1 MVTFRPFTTFFA
13 LLAAGLLLTGCPKTS
28 KVTPEEENAPAPAT
42 EAPAQPAAPAAEA
55 GAPALE
61 VGADYAGAPA
71 LPAAHFGYMKAD
83 LDAEARTVLKK
94 NAAALKVVFAAAPS
108 VQIRV
113 EGHCD
118 ARGTLEYNLALGQ
131 RRANAVKDY
140 YLSLGIAK
148 AVVKTIS
155 YGQEHPVCSSSTE
168 ACWAENRRGET
179 TLRSD
184 APVRIPLS
192 DLPAN

>member
-1 MVTFRPFTTFFA
+1 MFTFRPFTTFSA
-13 LLAAGLLLTGCPKTS
+13 LLAGSLILSGCFKT
-28 KVTPEEENAPAPAT
+28 KVTPEEETAPAPAA
-42 EAPAQPAAPAAEA
+42 EAPAQPAAPAPEA

-61 VGADYAGAPA
+61 GGAEFAGAPA
-71 LPAAHFGYMKAD
+71 FPAAHFGYMKAD
-83 LDAEARTVLKK
+83 LDAEARAGLKK
-94 NAAALKVVFAAAPS
+94 NAAALKAVLASAPS

-118 ARGTLEYNLALGQ
+118 ERGTLEYNLALGQ
-131 RRANAVKDY
+131 RRANSVEKY

-148 AVVKTIS
+148 AAMKTIS

-184 APVRIPLS
+184 SPVRIPLS

>member
-1 MVTFRPFTTFFA
+1 MFTFRPFTTFFA
-13 LLAAGLLLTGCPKTS
+13 LMAAGLLLSGCPKTS
-28 KVTPEEENAPAPAT
+28 KVTPEQEAAPAPAA
-42 EAPAQPAAPAAEA
+42 EAPAQPAAAPEA
-55 GAPALE
+55 GAPALLE
-61 VGADYAGAPA
+61 VGAEYAGAPA
-71 LPAAHFGYMKAD
+71 LPAGHFPYVKAD
-83 LDAEARTVLKK
+83 LDAEARGLLKK
-94 NAAALKVVFAAAPS
+94 NAAALKAVLAAAPS

-118 ARGTLEYNLALGQ
+118 ERGTLEYNLALGQ
-131 RRANAVKDY
+131 RRANTVKNY

-148 AVVKTIS
+148 AALKTIS
-155 YGQEHPVCSSSTE
+155 YGEEHPICSSSTE

-184 APVRIPLS
+184 SPVRIPLS